1 MVAETAHLTAQT
13 LEELAEG
20 SLSAEPAAKAEAHV
34 ASCRRCEAELDA
46 YRVLF
51 EQLGDLPRFAP
62 SAAFADA
69 VMARVQLAPQTSLL
83 PAWVQRLIPRTRR
96 AWIFLGS
103 AIVAPAMPIV
113 ALVLLLFTQP
123 LLSPV
128 TLWQW
133 SSLRMQSMSQAMMAW
148 LLDQT
153 AASGLYGFGES
164 MISTAQGVPL
174 AAVMAAITLLGFAM
188 PLSAWGLLRLTRTPL
203 RRVN

>member
-20 SLSAEPAAKAEAHV
+20 ILSAEPAAKAAAHV
-34 ASCRRCEAELDA
+34 AACRRCEAELDA

-51 EQLGDLPRFAP
+51 EQLGDLPRYAP
-62 SAAFADA
+62 SAGFADA
-69 VMARVQLAPQTSLL
+69 VMARVQLAPQTSLV

-103 AIVAPAMPIV
+103 AIVAPAVPIIAL
-113 ALVLLLFTQP
+113 ALVLFTQP

-133 SSLRMQSMSQAMMAW
+133 GSLRMQSMTQAVMAW

-153 AASGLYGFGES
+153 ASSGLYGFGDS
-164 MISTAQGVPL
+164 LLSTAQAVPL
-174 AAVMAAITLLGFAM
+174 AVVMAAVILLGFAM

>member
-1 MVAETAHLTAQT
+1 MVAEIAHLTAQT

-20 SLSAEPAAKAEAHV
+20 TLDAELTANAEAHV
-34 ASCRRCEAELDA
+34 AACSRCEAELDA

-51 EQLGDLPRFAP
+51 DRLGDLPRFAP
-62 SAAFADA
+62 SADFADA
-69 VMARVQLAPQTSLL
+69 VMARVQIVPQTSLV
-83 PAWVQRLIPRTRR
+83 PAWIRRLVPQTRR

-103 AIVAPAMPIV
+103 AIVAPAVPII
-113 ALVLLLFTQP
+113 ALVLLLFSQP

-133 SSLRMQSMSQAMMAW
+133 GSLRMQSMTQAGLAW

-153 AASGLYGFGES
+153 ASSGIYGFGES
-164 MISTAQGVPL
+164 MITTAQAIPL
-174 AAVMAAITLLGFAM
+174 ALVVAAIALLGFAM

-203 RRVN
+203 RSVN

>member
-1 MVAETAHLTAQT
+1 MVAESKHLTVQT

-20 SLSAEPAAKAEAHV
+20 NLSEELAAKAEAHL
-34 ASCRRCEAELDA
+34 ASCQRCEAELDA

-51 EQLGDLPRFAP
+51 EHLGDLPRFAP

-69 VMARVQLAPQTSLL
+69 VMARVQIAPQTSLVPEWL
-83 PAWVQRLIPRTRR
+83 RVLVPRTRR
-96 AWIFLGS
+96 AWIFAGS
-103 AIVAPAMPIV
+103 AIVAPALPIV
-113 ALVLLLFTQP
+113 ALVVLLFTQP

-133 SSLRMQSMSQAMMAW
+133 GSLRMQSMTQAGLAW

-153 AASGLYGFGES
+153 ASSGLYGFGES
-164 MISTAQGVPL
+164 MITTAQAIPMVI
-174 AAVMAAITLLGFAM
+174 VVAAIALLAFAM

-203 RRVN
+203 RSVN